1 MDEAKMM
8 HTTTLNTHEVIE
20 QAPPDQVKQWVESAR
35 QGDLEAFNNLVLTY
49 QDSLFSWACYLVDDP
64 DIAADL
70 SQSVFIT
77 AYEKIKTFRNG
88 SFKSWLFQI
97 AKNRTIDTYRSN
109 QRHPTISLNEPLD
122 NESGQDR
129 MDFLEDRSNTPGE
142 WVEQQEQAQTIHQLL
157 LRLTEEYRSVLVLV
171 DMNDMDYDEAAQA
184 LNVPLGTVKSRLARA
199 RIKLRELAMKE
210 DLFSHHH
217 HHHR

>member
-1 MDEAKMM
+1 MM